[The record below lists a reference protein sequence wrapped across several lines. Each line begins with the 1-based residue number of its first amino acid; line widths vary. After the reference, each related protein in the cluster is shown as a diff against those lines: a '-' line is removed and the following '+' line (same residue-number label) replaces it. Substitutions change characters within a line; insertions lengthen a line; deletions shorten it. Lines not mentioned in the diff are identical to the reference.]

1 MAVKEKNKEQKSRIW
16 EILSKEYKWENYLFL
31 LISVVVLVLGT
42 LILTGTL
49 TVKENMPILGSHPKA
64 FAWVLVVVASFGTLY
79 AVYPFFKPAFP
90 ELKRVKWLSKKEFLA
105 DSIRVFMFL
114 IIFTL
119 LFILYDFFIMEIW
132 SLIVK

>member
-16 EILSKEYKWENYLFL
+16 EILSKDYKWESYVFL
-31 LISVVVLVLGT
+31 LISLVVLILGT

-49 TVKENMPILGSHPKA
+49 SVKENMPVIGSYPKP
-64 FAWVLVVVASFGTLY
+64 FAWALVVASSFGVLY
-79 AVYPFFKPAFP
+79 AIYPFFKPAFP
-90 ELKRVKWLSKKEFLA
+90 ELKRVKWLSKREFLA

-114 IIFTL
+114 IIFAL
-119 LFILYDFFIMEIW
+119 LFVLYDFFLMEIW

>member
-16 EILSKEYKWENYLFL
+16 EILSKDYKWESYVFL
-31 LISVVVLVLGT
+31 LISLVVLILGT

-49 TVKENMPILGSHPKA
+49 SVKENMPVIGSHPKP
-64 FAWVLVVVASFGTLY
+64 FAWVLVVASGFGVLY

-90 ELKRVKWLSKKEFLA
+90 ELKRVKWLSKREFLA

-114 IIFTL
+114 IIFAL
-119 LFILYDFFIMEIW
+119 LFVLYDFFLMEIW
-132 SLIVK
+132 SLIVS